1 MSLAEDKMYEGII
14 TGVTDFGIFVEI
26 VETKCEGMVRLAD
39 MKDDYYEYDERN
51 YRVIGRRRNK
61 IYRLGDKTSVH
72 IKKTDIDRR
81 TIDLTF
87 EETKE
92 W

>member
-1 MSLAEDKMYEGII
+1 MFNGII
-14 TGVTDFGIFVEI
+14 TGVTEFGIFVEI
-26 VETKCEGMVRLAD
+26 VETKCEGMVRMSD
-39 MKDDYYEYDERN
+39 MKDDYYEFDERN

-61 IYRLGDKTSVH
+61 VYRLGDKVEVR

-87 EETKE
+87 EDEDDR